1 MTFFLDSYTEIKIII
16 FLIHIAIREDRTR
29 GGRSTYQCSY
39 TLPSNIQPMTGISAM
54 TSPMTSTRQDDSPS
68 RPQIF
73 AISNEATASQ
83 INESQ
88 DTVISEEEAN
98 SDVPS
103 NVPALIQ
110 VSAICTL

>member
-1 MTFFLDSYTEIKIII
+1 
-16 FLIHIAIREDRTR
+16 
-29 GGRSTYQCSY
+29 
-39 TLPSNIQPMTGISAM
+39 MTGISAM

-88 DTVISEEEAN
+88 DTVISEEE
-98 SDVPS
+98 S
-103 NVPALIQ
+103 NIDVPALIQ
-110 VSAICTL
+110 VSASSVLWICEVTWSNGLGRGNLNKDFFFHFNIFVIFHYF

>member
-1 MTFFLDSYTEIKIII
+1 
-16 FLIHIAIREDRTR
+16 
-29 GGRSTYQCSY
+29 
-39 TLPSNIQPMTGISAM
+39 MTGISAM

-88 DTVISEEEAN
+88 DTVISEEE
-98 SDVPS
+98 S
-103 NVPALIQ
+103 NIDVPALIQ
-110 VSAICTL
+110 VSASSVMEL